1 MIKTPLLSLFFFI
14 VLLPGLHTPV
24 ANCES
29 LKSVIPIDEARKLFI
44 DANEKYRE
52 AARLI
57 AAKNHQEAEEKLHEA
72 VLLYETILANRF
84 KHGQLYYNLG
94 NTYYRQGELGK
105 AIVNYRRA
113 QRFMPRNADIN
124 SNLRLVKNAREDKE
138 LSRKPPAVVQKIF
151 FWFFFLNQNEL
162 IIIAISLYGMLMIV
176 LLLFIF
182 LKYLWFKRIIIGFAV
197 GLCILG
203 VSLGIKIHREQGIDY
218 GVVVAK
224 KCHIRY
230 GPGEEYEPKFEIHDG
245 VEFVIE
251 GEKDGWYRVYVYV
264 DVKQDTE
271 SKRGAEKTISTESR
285 RGWVQK
291 EDVDLI

>member
-1 MIKTPLLSLFFFI
+1 MIKTLLLSLFFFI
-14 VLLPGLHTPV
+14 VLFPGLHTPV

-29 LKSVIPIDEARKLFI
+29 LKSEIPRNEARKLFI

-57 AAKNHQEAEEKLHEA
+57 AAKNPQKAEEKLHEA

-124 SNLRLVKNAREDKE
+124 ANLRLIKDAREDKE

-162 IIIAISLYGMLMIV
+162 IITTISLYGMLMTM
-176 LLLFIF
+176 LLLFIL
-182 LKYLWFKRIIIGFAV
+182 LKYPWFKRIIIGFAV
-197 GLCILG
+197 GLCILT
-203 VSLGIKIHREQGIDY
+203 VSLGIKIHKEQGIDY
-218 GVVVAK
+218 GVIVSK
-224 KCHIRY
+224 KCHVRY

-245 VEFVIE
+245 AELVIE
-251 GEKDGWYRVYVYV
+251 GEKDEWYRVYIYV
-264 DVKQDTE
+264 DIKQDTE
-271 SKRGAEKTISTESR
+271 SKRDAEKTISKETR

-291 EDVDLI
+291 EDVDVI